1 MPSVR
6 SACRSHELC
15 DGTSRLT
22 ASKASGL
29 TIVLAEQNLGFVSG
43 LGDRVCIIEKGIVRY
58 LGAMA
63 DFLADDAVRKAYLA
77 I

>member
-1 MPSVR
+1 
-6 SACRSHELC
+6 LQ
-15 DGTSRLT
+15 RL
-22 ASKASGL
+22 KASGL
-29 TIVLAEQNLGFVSG
+29 TIVLAEQNIGFVSG

-77 I
+77 V